1 MDANMVSLNFLYA
14 LLFVGLTAVAVFTG
28 QDEDARTL
36 LFYAGALFICALF
49 SLKSRKH
56 GLVGAAVL
64 SSLALFS
71 GASRLWGLLERAGEQ
86 NPTAFLLN
94 IAATG
99 ISAGFLFCS
108 FLSWQKQ
115 KRLAPPEDL
124 G

>member
-1 MDANMVSLNFLYA
+1 MVSLNFLYA
-14 LLFVGLTAVAVFTG
+14 LVFAGLTAAADFTG

-71 GASRLWGLLERAGEQ
+71 CASRLWGLLANTGEQ
-86 NPTAFLLN
+86 NPTAFFLN
-94 IAATG
+94 VAATG
-99 ISAGFLFCS
+99 ISATFLFCS
-108 FLSWQKQ
+108 FLSWQHQ

-124 G
+124 A